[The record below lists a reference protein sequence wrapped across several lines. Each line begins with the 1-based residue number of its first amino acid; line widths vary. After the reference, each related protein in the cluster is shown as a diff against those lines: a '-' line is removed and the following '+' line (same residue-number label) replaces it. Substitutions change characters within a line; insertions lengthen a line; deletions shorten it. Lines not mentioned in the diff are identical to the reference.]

1 MLSSDEKPKALP
13 LSLARSSFLRLMGL
27 LMLSWVPSF
36 SIAAPDFAQS
46 VITASAEEPVEGD
59 VVRFTVNLK
68 NSGDAPAESAELTI
82 EGPLMGFLIGTGGLN
97 EPAIDPE
104 AQKVSASLSLLPGA
118 EKQIWVDVLTPR
130 DSWGDALTL
139 AVHLAHDDSGAEL
152 WDRKTISVDT
162 RLSQSGIPIGG
173 LRIAPVAFVVLAWF
187 ILFALA
193 WLGVRLWIGNR
204 ARSDRLF
211 GPGAA
216 VTAMM
221 VAVGFWMFFAAMA
234 WRDYRALTSW
244 SETTATIVGQR
255 IVSQSV
261 SNNQRRASGSGTSS
275 GTSESFSPEF
285 ALRYTLNGAPF
296 YSTGYDTGSSLRLG
310 GRARRE
316 REMKEWT
323 VGAQVPCWYDP
334 ADPRDVVVHRGF
346 GGAYFLALLPLPVFW
361 LGLVLLRGS
370 ISRSET

>member
-13 LSLARSSFLRLMGL
+13 LSLARYSFLRLMGL

-36 SIAAPDFAQS
+36 VSAVPDFSQS

-59 VVRFTVNLK
+59 VVRFIVNLK

-82 EGPLMGFLIGTGGLN
+82 EGPLTGFLIGTGGLT
-97 EPAIDPE
+97 EPVIDPE
-104 AQKVSASLSLLPGA
+104 AQKVSASLSLQPGA

-130 DSWGDALTL
+130 DSGGDALTL
-139 AVHLAHDDSGAEL
+139 AVHLAHYDSGAEL

-173 LRIAPVAFVVLAWF
+173 LRIAPAAFVVLAWF
-187 ILFALA
+187 ILFAVA
-193 WLGVRLWIGNR
+193 WLGVRLWVGSR

-211 GPGAA
+211 GPDAA

-234 WRDYRALTSW
+234 WRDYHALTTW
-244 SETTATIVGQR
+244 TETTATIVGQR

-261 SNNQRRASGSGTSS
+261 SSSQRRSSGSGTSS
-275 GTSESFSPEF
+275 GSSETFSPEF
-285 ALRYTLNGAPF
+285 ALRYTIDGAPL
-296 YSTGYDTGSSLRLG
+296 YSSGYDTGSSLRFG

-316 REMKEWT
+316 QEMKECT
-323 VGAQVPCWYDP
+323 VGTQVPCWYDP
-334 ADPRDVVVHRGF
+334 ADPRDVVVRRGF
-346 GGAYFLALLPLPVFW
+346 GGAYFFALLPLPIF
-361 LGLVLLRGS
+361 
-370 ISRSET
+370 

>member
-13 LSLARSSFLRLMGL
+13 LRPVHSSFLRLMGL
-27 LMLSWVPSF
+27 LLLTIVPSF
-36 SIAAPDFAQS
+36 LSAVPDFTQS

-68 NSGDAPAESAELTI
+68 NSGDAAAESAELTI
-82 EGPLMGFLIGTGGLN
+82 EGPLAGFLIGTGGLN
-97 EPAIDPE
+97 EPVIDPE

-130 DSWGDALTL
+130 DSGGDALTL
-139 AVHLAHDDSGAEL
+139 AVHLAHYDSGAEL

-162 RLSQSGIPIGG
+162 RLSQSGIPVGG
-173 LRIAPVAFVVLAWF
+173 LRIAPAAFVVLGWF
-187 ILFALA
+187 ILFAVA
-193 WLGVRLWIGNR
+193 WLGVRLWVGSR

-234 WRDYRALTSW
+234 WRDYRALTTW
-244 SETTATIVGQR
+244 TETTATIVGKR

-261 SNNQRRASGSGTSS
+261 SSSQRRSSGSGTSS
-275 GTSESFSPEF
+275 GTSETFSPEF
-285 ALRYTLNGAPF
+285 ALRYTVDGAPL
-296 YSTGYDTGSSLRLG
+296 YSSGYDTGSSLRFG
-310 GRARRE
+310 GRAQRE

-323 VGAQVPCWYDP
+323 VGTQVPCWYDP
-334 ADPRDVVVHRGF
+334 ADPRDVVVRRGF
-346 GGAYFLALLPLPVFW
+346 GGAYFFALLPLPIFW
-361 LGLVLLRGS
+361 LGFVLLRGS